1 MKFKQLSCLLAAS
14 SFLLL
19 SGCASLSSPARTHQ
33 LEAGKPYA
41 IDYDAT
47 RRGAYILPGDG
58 SMKVC
63 AEPAPDVAMESI
75 TKIIAELKLE
85 QANVDAKTQ
94 VELQQKIVE
103 LAGRTQLVLV
113 LRESLYRLC
122 EQGANGQLSNDQIA
136 VLYKQA
142 LDTVTKLADTDL
154 AREQKQIIENLKD
167 PALRKVFEDVFAG
180 SGAGGNK

>member
-1 MKFKQLSCLLAAS
+1 MRPGNFVTSFISVGALL
-14 SFLLL
+14 FL
-19 SGCASLSSPARTHQ
+19 SGCATVTSPMRTHA
-33 LEAGKPYA
+33 LENGKPYA

-75 TKIIAELKLE
+75 TSIIANLKLA
-85 QANVDAKTQ
+85 QPNADASAQ
-94 VELQQKIVE
+94 IELQQKIVE

-122 EQGANGQLSNDQIA
+122 EQGVNGQLNNEQIA
-136 VLYKQA
+136 MLYKQA
-142 LDTVTKLADTDL
+142 LDTVLRLADTDL
-154 AREQKQIIENLKD
+154 AKEQRAIIENLKD
-167 PALRKVFEDVFAG
+167 PALREIFTKTIMN
-180 SGAGGNK
+180 GAHNNR

>member
-1 MKFKQLSCLLAAS
+1 MKFKRLSICVAAFCVA
-14 SFLLL
+14 SFL
-19 SGCASLSSPARTHQ
+19 SGCASMTSPMRTHA

-47 RRGAYILPGDG
+47 RRGAYILPGDR
-58 SMKVC
+58 SMKMC

-75 TKIIAELKLE
+75 TNIIANLKLQ
-85 QANVDAKTQ
+85 QANADANAQ

-122 EQGANGQLSNDQIA
+122 EQGVNGQLNNEQIA
-136 VLYKQA
+136 ALYKQA
-142 LDTVTKLADTDL
+142 LDTVLRLADTDL
-154 AREQKQIIENLKD
+154 AKEQRAIIENLKD
-167 PALRKVFEDVFAG
+167 PALRDVFRKNISTG
-180 SGAGGNK
+180 TLKNR